1 MKKIKKNDI
10 FKAIVEDFNV
20 CNDHPEVLKLLIEH
34 RSQIAHNKIQRDL
47 FKSLIND
54 YVKLAKRLEDN
65 LEHVTYLSETD
76 NLTKAYNRLKF
87 NEVVKVEIIRSRRYK
102 VDLSLIMFDIDFFKK
117 INDTY
122 GHDLGDLVLIEISK
136 SVKKL
141 MREIDIFCRWGG
153 EEFMI
158 LLPNTSLKFAVLV
171 AERIRKSIYNLI
183 IGDIKKV
190 SCSFGVVSFDLE
202 EDLDTFV
209 KRVDNKLFTAKNN
222 GRNRVE
228 Y

>member
-1 MKKIKKNDI
+1 MKKIEKSDI
-10 FKAIVEDFNV
+10 FKAVVEDFNV

-47 FKSLIND
+47 FKSLIID

-65 LEHVTYLSETD
+65 LEHAIYLSETD

-87 NEVVKVEIIRSRRYK
+87 NEVVKMEIIRSKRYK
-102 VDLSLIMFDIDFFKK
+102 IDMSLIMFDIDFFKK
-117 INDTY
+117 VNDTY

-136 SVKKL
+136 AVKNL
-141 MREIDIFCRWGG
+141 MRELDIFCRWGG

-158 LLPNTSLKFAVLV
+158 LLPNTSLESAVLA
-171 AERIRKSIYNLI
+171 AERIRKLIYGLI
-183 IGDIKKV
+183 IGDIGKV
-190 SCSFGVVSFDLE
+190 SCSFGVVSFDFE
-202 EDLDTFV
+202 EDLDNFI
-209 KRVDNKLFTAKNN
+209 KRVDKKLYTAKNN